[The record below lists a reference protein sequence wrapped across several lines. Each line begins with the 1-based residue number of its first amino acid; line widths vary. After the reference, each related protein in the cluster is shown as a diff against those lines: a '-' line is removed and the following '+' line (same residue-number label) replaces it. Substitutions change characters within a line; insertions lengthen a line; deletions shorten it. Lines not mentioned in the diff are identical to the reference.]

1 MSKYNLRNGRK
12 PKYGYARDIF
22 GRVQQRDIFDDDKFN
37 DFAQSQRQQSN
48 YDYSNYDADD
58 DNDGAYSSW
67 T

>member
-1 MSKYNLRNGRK
+1 MSKSNLRNGRK

-22 GRVQQRDIFDDDKFN
+22 GRVQHRDVFADDRFN
-37 DFAQSQRQQSN
+37 DFEQSQRLQSN

-67 T
+67 E